1 MDGGDAAVGEAV
13 NDGKLRPFDI
23 LDDDAGHGADPFPK
37 TDSDMDICSAMLK
50 SVMARAHKILLII
63 KNGG

>member
-1 MDGGDAAVGEAV
+1 M
-13 NDGKLRPFDI
+13 DI
-23 LDDDAGHGADPFPK
+23 LVPQQRVATTPDDDAGHGADPFPK